1 MVIFQ
6 DKPRTTTS
14 GMTSHAKHSRTP
26 TSLHHVIYLS
36 PPTTHHY
43 HRLSHTR
50 LLQNSPPPAW
60 PLSATA
66 CPRQSLR
73 ATERPS
79 LWSSLWR
86 PRWRHRAEG
95 LTVTTMGDQKWS
107 QKWKVS
113 WLMMVYYPFSRQ
125 NHIICLSGWFKRNTR
140 ELGTLAF
147 HHVISS
153 LCIWNHSSCW
163 FIFLPQPSLLPKCS
177 KFPIVPSTPSLHSLQ
192 CSPTLDFHKVRHFQG
207 PLPKLCPTTSTNGF
221 GRSSQWMPWWLVK
234 ILQCQGPCGGH
245 GMNSKGLE
253 IGPAAKKSPT
263 WGWWILELANTSYGA
278 FVAFIMTGLGL

>member
-1 MVIFQ
+1 M
-6 DKPRTTTS
+6 KAS
-14 GMTSHAKHSRTP
+14 G
-26 TSLHHVIYLS
+26 
-36 PPTTHHY
+36 
-43 HRLSHTR
+43 
-50 LLQNSPPPAW
+50 
-60 PLSATA
+60 
-66 CPRQSLR
+66 
-73 ATERPS
+73 
-79 LWSSLWR
+79 WR
-86 PRWRHRAEG
+86 PYSHNHGRPEMESEMEGFMVDDGLLSVFKAESYY
-95 LTVTTMGDQKWS
+95 LFKWLI
-107 QKWKVS
+107 KK
-113 WLMMVYYPFSRQ
+113 
-125 NHIICLSGWFKRNTR
+125 NTR